1 MKISLAFFV
10 LSSFRAFVINLLWFR
25 PVRVRRV
32 KMRITISVAAAL
44 IFLLGLAI
52 APASAGDPPK
62 LVGLAL
68 PEAGTDKGWNEQ
80 GKVGL
85 EIVAKKFGF
94 KIELAEALGYG
105 DIKPTLRDMV
115 KKGCDLI
122 ICHAAGYQT
131 VAPEI
136 ARETGTKVTT
146 VENHRDV
153 TAGLVSDIDTQ
164 PQGGCYLAGWLA
176 GKMTRSN
183 IVGIVASGE
192 PPTWNRMSAGF
203 AQGLKAS
210 NPGSKLLYSVIGEA
224 AYADAAGGKR
234 NAQDQIAVGADVI
247 FGMGDGASFGMLQAC
262 ATKKAKD
269 GGKVWFI
276 DVIGDKRS
284 IDKADVL
291 LSSVIMDMSV
301 VYEEVI
307 KSYMDG
313 TFGQQHWVGM
323 KNGAIYLM
331 KLNNAVPDSV
341 KEELDAIKSNI
352 VARKIDVVDIPT
364 AVDLHKFL
372 NKTFPR

>member
-1 MKISLAFFV
+1 MKKIHFIFFTLLFFV
-10 LSSFRAFVINLLWFR
+10 FLSIN
-25 PVRVRRV
+25 
-32 KMRITISVAAAL
+32 
-44 IFLLGLAI
+44 I
-52 APASAGDPPK
+52 ANAGDPPR
-62 LVGLAL
+62 LVGLAI
-68 PEAGTDKGWNEQ
+68 PEPGTDKGWNEQ

-85 EIVAKKFGF
+85 EIVAKKYGF

-115 KKGCDLI
+115 KKGCELI

-136 ARETGTKVTT
+136 ARETGVKVIT
-146 VENHRDV
+146 VENHKDV
-153 TAGLVSDIDTQ
+153 RVGLISDIDTQ
-164 PQGGCYLAGWLA
+164 PQGGSYLAGWLA

-183 IVGIVASGE
+183 TVGIVTSAE

-210 NPGSKLLYSVIGEA
+210 NPNCRLLYSVIGEE

-234 NAQDQIAVGADVI
+234 NTQDQIAVGADVI
-247 FGMGDGASFGMLQAC
+247 FGLGDGASFGMLQAC
-262 ATKKAKD
+262 STKKARD
-269 GGKVWFI
+269 GGKAWFI

-291 LSSVIMDMSV
+291 LSSVVMDMSV

-313 TFGQQHWVGM
+313 TFGQQHWVSM
-323 KNGAIYLM
+323 DNDAIYLLE
-331 KLNNAVPDSV
+331 LNKKVPNPV
-341 KEELDAIKSNI
+341 RQELETIKK
-352 VARKIDVVDIPT
+352 KIISGKINVVDLPV
-364 AVDLHKFL
+364 AVDLHKYL
-372 NKTFPR
+372 DKTFPK

>member
-1 MKISLAFFV
+1 MKKVNCAV
-10 LSSFRAFVINLLWFR
+10 
-25 PVRVRRV
+25 
-32 KMRITISVAAAL
+32 AAL
-44 IFLLGLAI
+44 IFFLGLTI
-52 APASAGDPPK
+52 TPAGAGDPPK
-62 LVGLAL
+62 LVGLTL
-68 PEAGTDKGWNEQ
+68 PEPGTDKGWNEQ

-85 EIVAKKFGF
+85 EIVAEKYGF

-115 KKGCDLI
+115 QKGCELI
-122 ICHAAGYQT
+122 INHASGYQT

-136 ARETGTKVTT
+136 ARETGVKVTT
-146 VENHRDV
+146 VENHRDI
-153 TAGLVSDIDTQ
+153 TAGLISDIDTQ
-164 PQGGCYLAGWLA
+164 PQGGSYLAGWLA

-183 IVGIVASGE
+183 IVGIVASAE

-210 NPGSKLLYSVIGEA
+210 NPNSKLLYSVIGEA

-234 NAQDQIAVGADVI
+234 NTRDQIAVGADVI

-262 ATKKAKD
+262 TTKKAKD
-269 GGKVWFI
+269 GGKAWFI

-291 LSSVIMDMSV
+291 LTSVVMDMSV

-313 TFGQQHWVGM
+313 TFGRQHWVGM
-323 KNGAIYLM
+323 KNGAIYLLE
-331 KLNNAVPDSV
+331 LNQAVPDPL
-341 KEELDAIKSNI
+341 KEELKAIEK
-352 VARKIDVVDIPT
+352 KIIAGEIKVVDVPV

-372 NKTFPR
+372 KKTFPR

>member
-1 MKISLAFFV
+1 
-10 LSSFRAFVINLLWFR
+10 
-25 PVRVRRV
+25 
-32 KMRITISVAAAL
+32 MRIAECAAVAL
-44 IFLLGLAI
+44 ILFLCLAI
-52 APASAGDPPK
+52 TPAAAGDPPK

-85 EIVAKKFGF
+85 EIVAEKYGF

-115 KKGCDLI
+115 KKGCALI
-122 ICHAAGYQT
+122 ICHASGYQT

-136 ARETGTKVTT
+136 ARETGVKVTT

-153 TAGLVSDIDTQ
+153 TPGLISDIDTQ
-164 PQGGCYLAGWLA
+164 PQGGSYLAGWLA

-183 IVGIVASGE
+183 IVGIVASAE

-210 NPGSKLLYSVIGEA
+210 NPNSKLLYSVIGEE

-234 NAQDQIAVGADVI
+234 NTRDQIAVGADVI

-262 ATKKAKD
+262 ATKKAGD
-269 GGKVWFI
+269 GGKAWFI
-276 DVIGDKRS
+276 DVIGDKRA

-307 KSYMDG
+307 KSYMTG

-323 KNGAIYLM
+323 DNGAIYLLE
-331 KLNNAVPDSV
+331 LNKAVPGSV
-341 KEELDAIKSNI
+341 KEELKLIEQQI
-352 VARKIDVVDIPT
+352 VAEEIEVVDIPT
-364 AVDLHKFL
+364 AVELHKFL
-372 NKTFPR
+372 KETFPR

>member
-1 MKISLAFFV
+1 MIKGNC
-10 LSSFRAFVINLLWFR
+10 AFVI
-25 PVRVRRV
+25 
-32 KMRITISVAAAL
+32 L
-44 IFLLGLAI
+44 IFSLLFAINPALAG
-52 APASAGDPPK
+52 SPPK

-85 EIVAKKFGF
+85 EMVAQKYGF

-115 KKGCDLI
+115 RKGCELI
-122 ICHAAGYQT
+122 ICHASGYQT

-136 ARETGTKVTT
+136 ARETGVKVTT
-146 VENHRDV
+146 VENHHDV
-153 TAGLVSDIDTQ
+153 TPGLISDIDTQ

-183 IVGIVASGE
+183 IVGIVASAE

-210 NPGSKLLYSVIGEA
+210 NPNCRLLYSVIGEA

-247 FGMGDGASFGMLQAC
+247 FGLGDGASFGMLQAC
-262 ATKKAKD
+262 STKKAPD
-269 GGKVWFI
+269 GGKAWFI
-276 DVIGDKRS
+276 DVIGDKRA
-284 IDKADVL
+284 IDRADVL
-291 LSSVIMDMSV
+291 LTSVVMDMAV

-313 TFGQQHWVGM
+313 TFGKQHWVSM
-323 KNGAIYLM
+323 ANGAVYLLE
-331 KLNNAVPDSV
+331 LNRAVPNSV
-341 KEELDAIKSNI
+341 RVELKDIEGKVVAGQIK
-352 VARKIDVVDIPT
+352 VVDMPV
-364 AVDLHKFL
+364 AGDLHKYL
-372 NKTFPR
+372 DKIFPR

>member
-1 MKISLAFFV
+1 MRGT
-10 LSSFRAFVINLLWFR
+10 LSV
-25 PVRVRRV
+25 
-32 KMRITISVAAAL
+32 VAAM
-44 IFLLGLAI
+44 IFFLGLGN
-52 APASAGDPPK
+52 PAAYAGDPPK
-62 LVGLAL
+62 LVGIAL

-85 EIVAKKFGF
+85 EIVAQKYGF

-122 ICHAAGYQT
+122 ICHASGYQT

-136 ARETGTKVTT
+136 ARETGIKVIT

-153 TAGLVSDIDTQ
+153 TPGLISDIDTQ

-176 GKMTRSN
+176 GKMTRSD

-210 NPGSKLLYSVIGEA
+210 NPASKLLYSVIGEE

-234 NAQDQIAVGADVI
+234 NTQDLIAVGADVI

-284 IDKADVL
+284 IDKTDVL

-307 KSYMDG
+307 KSYMDQ

-323 KNGAIYLM
+323 ANGAIYLM
-331 KLNNAVPDSV
+331 ELNKAVPDSV
-341 KEELDAIKSNI
+341 REELAKIKTDI
-352 VARKIDVVDIPT
+352 LAKKIDVVDIPN
-364 AVDLHKFL
+364 AVDLHKYL
-372 NKTFPR
+372 KKTFPR

>member
-1 MKISLAFFV
+1 
-10 LSSFRAFVINLLWFR
+10 
-25 PVRVRRV
+25 
-32 KMRITISVAAAL
+32 MRKANCAVAAL
-44 IFLLGLAI
+44 FFFLCLAMT
-52 APASAGDPPK
+52 PAGAGDPPR

-85 EIVAKKFGF
+85 EIVAQKYGF

-105 DIKPTLRDMV
+105 DIKPTLRDMIA
-115 KKGCDLI
+115 KGCELI
-122 ICHAAGYQT
+122 ICHASGYQT

-136 ARETGTKVTT
+136 ARETGVKVTT
-146 VENHRDV
+146 VENHRDI
-153 TAGLVSDIDTQ
+153 TAGLISDIDTQ

-183 IVGIVASGE
+183 IVGIVASAE

-203 AQGLKAS
+203 AQGLKAA
-210 NPGSKLLYSVIGEA
+210 NPNCKLLYSVIGEA

-234 NAQDQIAVGADVI
+234 NTQDQIAVGADVI

-262 ATKKAKD
+262 TTKKAQD
-269 GGKVWFI
+269 GAKAWFI

-291 LSSVIMDMSV
+291 LSSVIMDLSV

-313 TFGQQHWVGM
+313 TFGQQHWVGTD
-323 KNGAIYLM
+323 NGAVYLL
-331 KLNNAVPDSV
+331 KLNPAVP
-341 KEELDAIKSNI
+341 EALQAELKAIEKNI
-352 VARKIDVVDIPT
+352 AAGKINVVDVPN
-364 AVDLHKFL
+364 AVDLHQYLKQL
-372 NKTFPR
+372 FPR

>member
-1 MKISLAFFV
+1 MKKIVFTV
-10 LSSFRAFVINLLWFR
+10 
-25 PVRVRRV
+25 
-32 KMRITISVAAAL
+32 AAL
-44 IFLLGLAI
+44 IFFLGLAI
-52 APASAGDPPK
+52 TPAYAGDPPK
-62 LVGLAL
+62 LVGIAL

-85 EIVAKKFGF
+85 EIVAKKYGF

-122 ICHAAGYQT
+122 ICHASGYQT

-136 ARETGTKVTT
+136 ARETGVKVTT
-146 VENHRDV
+146 VENHHDV
-153 TAGLVSDIDTQ
+153 TAGLISDIDTQ

-210 NPGSKLLYSVIGEA
+210 NPNSKLLYSVIGEA

-262 ATKKAKD
+262 STKKAKD

-323 KNGAIYLM
+323 DNGAIYLM
-331 KLNNAVPDSV
+331 ELNKAVPDSV
-341 KEELDAIKSNI
+341 KEELDGVKSKI
-352 VARKIDVVDIPT
+352 VAKKIDVVDIPT

>member
-1 MKISLAFFV
+1 
-10 LSSFRAFVINLLWFR
+10 
-25 PVRVRRV
+25 
-32 KMRITISVAAAL
+32 MRKSDCAIAAL
-44 IFLLGLAI
+44 IFFLCLAI
-52 APASAGDPPK
+52 TPAGAGDPPK
-62 LVGLAL
+62 LVGLTL

-85 EIVAKKFGF
+85 EIVAKKYGF

-115 KKGCDLI
+115 KKGCELI
-122 ICHAAGYQT
+122 ICHASGYQT

-136 ARETGTKVTT
+136 ARETGVKVTT
-146 VENHRDV
+146 VENHRDI
-153 TAGLVSDIDTQ
+153 TAGLISDIDTQ
-164 PQGGCYLAGWLA
+164 PQGGSYLAGWLA
-176 GKMTRSN
+176 GQMTRSN
-183 IVGIVASGE
+183 IVGIVASAE

-210 NPGSKLLYSVIGEA
+210 NPNSKLLYSVIGES

-234 NAQDQIAVGADVI
+234 NTQDQIAVGADVI

-262 ATKKAKD
+262 TTKKAKD
-269 GGKVWFI
+269 GGKAWFI

-307 KSYMDG
+307 KSYLDG
-313 TFGQQHWVGM
+313 TFGQQHWVSM
-323 KNGAIYLM
+323 DNGAVYLLE
-331 KLNNAVPDSV
+331 LNKAVPNSIRT
-341 KEELDAIKSNI
+341 ELKNIEKNI
-352 VARKIDVVDIPT
+352 VAGKIKVADVPT

>member
-1 MKISLAFFV
+1 MKKVEFA
-10 LSSFRAFVINLLWFR
+10 
-25 PVRVRRV
+25 
-32 KMRITISVAAAL
+32 VAAIIL
-44 IFLLGLAI
+44 FLCLAI
-52 APASAGDPPK
+52 APAGAGDPPK

-85 EIVAKKFGF
+85 EIVAQKYGF

-115 KKGCDLI
+115 KKGCALI
-122 ICHAAGYQT
+122 ICHASGYQT

-136 ARETGTKVTT
+136 ARETGVKVTT
-146 VENHRDV
+146 VENHGDV
-153 TAGLVSDIDTQ
+153 TPGLISDIDTQ
-164 PQGGCYLAGWLA
+164 PQGGSYLAGWLA

-183 IVGIVASGE
+183 IVGIVASAE

-210 NPGSKLLYSVIGEA
+210 NPNSKLLYSVIGEA

-234 NAQDQIAVGADVI
+234 NTRDQIAVGADVI

-262 ATKKAKD
+262 ATKKAAD
-269 GGKVWFI
+269 GGKAWFI
-276 DVIGDKRS
+276 DVIGDKRA

-323 KNGAIYLM
+323 DNGAIYLLE
-331 KLNNAVPDSV
+331 LNKAVPASV
-341 KEELDAIKSNI
+341 KAELKA
-352 VARKIDVVDIPT
+352 VEQKIIGGEVKVVDIPT
-364 AVDLHKFL
+364 AVELHKFL
-372 NKTFPR
+372 NSTFPR

>member
-1 MKISLAFFV
+1 MRKIECA
-10 LSSFRAFVINLLWFR
+10 
-25 PVRVRRV
+25 
-32 KMRITISVAAAL
+32 AAAL
-44 IFLLGLAI
+44 ICLFCFAI
-52 APASAGDPPK
+52 LPAAAGDPPK
-62 LVGLAL
+62 LVGLTL

-85 EIVAKKFGF
+85 EIVAKKYGF

-115 KKGCDLI
+115 KKGCELI
-122 ICHAAGYQT
+122 ICHASGYQT

-136 ARETGTKVTT
+136 ARETGVKVTT
-146 VENHRDV
+146 VENHRDI
-153 TAGLVSDIDTQ
+153 TAGLISDIDTQ

-183 IVGIVASGE
+183 IVGIVASAE

-210 NPGSKLLYSVIGEA
+210 NTKARLLYSVIGEA

-234 NAQDQIAVGADVI
+234 NTQDQIAVGADVI

-262 ATKKAKD
+262 ATKKAGD
-269 GGKVWFI
+269 GGKAWFI

-284 IDKADVL
+284 IDRADVL
-291 LSSVIMDMSV
+291 LSSVLMDMSV

-313 TFGQQHWVGM
+313 TFGKQHWVGM
-323 KNGAIYLM
+323 KNGAIYLLE
-331 KLNNAVPDSV
+331 LNRAVPNSV
-341 KEELDAIKSNI
+341 KEELKSIEQKI
-352 VARKIDVVDIPT
+352 VAGKIKVVDIPT
-364 AVDLHKFL
+364 AVELHKYL
-372 NKTFPR
+372 KKIFPR

>member
-1 MKISLAFFV
+1 MIKIKCGLVILFFC
-10 LSSFRAFVINLLWFR
+10 LFLPAI
-25 PVRVRRV
+25 P
-32 KMRITISVAAAL
+32 AA
-44 IFLLGLAI
+44 
-52 APASAGDPPK
+52 AGDPPK

-85 EIVAKKFGF
+85 EKVALKYGF

-115 KKGCDLI
+115 RKGCELI
-122 ICHAAGYQT
+122 ICHASGYQT

-136 ARETGTKVTT
+136 ARETGVKVTT
-146 VENHRDV
+146 VENHKDI
-153 TAGLVSDIDTQ
+153 TPGLISDIDTQ

-183 IVGIVASGE
+183 IVGIVTSAE

-203 AQGLKAS
+203 AQGLKSS
-210 NPGSKLLYSVIGEA
+210 NPKARLIYSVIGEA

-247 FGMGDGASFGMLQAC
+247 FGLGDGASFGMLQAC
-262 ATKKAKD
+262 STKKAKD
-269 GGKVWFI
+269 GSKVWFI

-291 LSSVIMDMSV
+291 LTSVVMDLSV

-307 KSYMDG
+307 KSFMNG
-313 TFGQQHWVGM
+313 TFGQQHWVSM
-323 KNGAIYLM
+323 DNGAVYLLE
-331 KLNNAVPDSV
+331 LNRAVPNSV
-341 KEELDAIKSNI
+341 RVELKDIKKKI
-352 VARKIDVVDIPT
+352 VAGQIKVVDVPV
-364 AVDLHKFL
+364 AADLHKYL
-372 NKTFPR
+372 KKTFPR

>member
-1 MKISLAFFV
+1 
-10 LSSFRAFVINLLWFR
+10 
-25 PVRVRRV
+25 
-32 KMRITISVAAAL
+32 MRKAECAVAAL
-44 IFLLGLAI
+44 ILILCLAI
-52 APASAGDPPK
+52 TPAVAGDPPQ

-85 EIVAKKFGF
+85 EIVAQKYGF

-115 KKGCDLI
+115 KKGCALI
-122 ICHAAGYQT
+122 ICHASGYQT

-136 ARETGTKVTT
+136 ARETGVKVTT
-146 VENHRDV
+146 VENHRAV
-153 TAGLVSDIDTQ
+153 TPGLISDIDTQ
-164 PQGGCYLAGWLA
+164 PQGGSYLAGWLA
-176 GKMTRSN
+176 GKMTRSD
-183 IVGIVASGE
+183 IVGIVASAE

-210 NPGSKLLYSVIGEA
+210 NPKSKLLYSVIGEQ

-234 NAQDQIAVGADVI
+234 NARDQIAVGADII

-262 ATKKAKD
+262 ATKKAAD
-269 GGKVWFI
+269 GGKAWFI
-276 DVIGDKRS
+276 DVIGDKRQ

-307 KSYMDG
+307 KSYMAG

-323 KNGAIYLM
+323 DNGAIYLLE
-331 KLNNAVPDSV
+331 LNRAVPGSV
-341 KEELDAIKSNI
+341 KEELKSIQQKI
-352 VARKIDVVDIPT
+352 VGGKINVVDVPT
-364 AVDLHKFL
+364 AVELHKFL
-372 NKTFPR
+372 KKTFPR

>member
-1 MKISLAFFV
+1 MIKIKCGLVILFFC
-10 LSSFRAFVINLLWFR
+10 LFL
-25 PVRVRRV
+25 
-32 KMRITISVAAAL
+32 AAL
-44 IFLLGLAI
+44 
-52 APASAGDPPK
+52 PAAAGDPPK
-62 LVGLAL
+62 MVGIAL

-85 EIVAKKFGF
+85 EIVARKYGF

-115 KKGCDLI
+115 RKGCELI
-122 ICHAAGYQT
+122 ICHASGYQT

-136 ARETGTKVTT
+136 ARETGVKVTT
-146 VENHRDV
+146 VENHKDI
-153 TAGLVSDIDTQ
+153 TPGLISDIDTQ

-183 IVGIVASGE
+183 IVGIVTSAE

-210 NPGSKLLYSVIGEA
+210 NPGSRLLYSVIGEA

-247 FGMGDGASFGMLQAC
+247 FGLGDGASFGMLQAC
-262 ATKKAKD
+262 STKKAKD

-284 IDKADVL
+284 IDRSDVL
-291 LSSVIMDMSV
+291 LTSVIMDLSV

-313 TFGQQHWVGM
+313 TFGKQHWVSM
-323 KNGAIYLM
+323 DNGAVYLLE
-331 KLNNAVPDSV
+331 LNRAVPNSV
-341 KEELDAIKSNI
+341 KVALKDIKEKI
-352 VARKIDVVDIPT
+352 VAGQIKVADVPV

-372 NKTFPR
+372 KKTFPR

>member
-1 MKISLAFFV
+1 
-10 LSSFRAFVINLLWFR
+10 
-25 PVRVRRV
+25 
-32 KMRITISVAAAL
+32 MRHTVYAVAAL
-44 IFLLGLAI
+44 IFFFGLAMT
-52 APASAGDPPK
+52 PAGAGDPPK

-80 GKVGL
+80 GLVGL
-85 EIVAKKFGF
+85 EIVAKKYGF

-115 KKGCDLI
+115 NKGCELI
-122 ICHAAGYQT
+122 IGHASGYQT

-136 ARETGTKVTT
+136 ARETGVKVTT
-146 VENHRDV
+146 VENHRDI
-153 TAGLVSDIDTQ
+153 TAGLISDIDTQ
-164 PQGGCYLAGWLA
+164 PQGGSYLAGWLA

-183 IVGIVASGE
+183 IVGIVASAE

-210 NPGSKLLYSVIGEA
+210 NPNSKLLYSVIGEA

-234 NAQDQIAVGADVI
+234 NTQDQIAVGADVI

-262 ATKKAKD
+262 ATKKAGD

-276 DVIGDKRS
+276 DVIGDKRA

-323 KNGAIYLM
+323 RNGAIYLLE
-331 KLNNAVPDSV
+331 LNKAVPESV
-341 KEELDAIKSNI
+341 KEKLIAIKENI
-352 VARKIDVVDIPT
+352 AAEKINVVDIPT

-372 NKTFPR
+372 KKTFPR

>member
-1 MKISLAFFV
+1 MKVVNWKWISLFLFALFFAV
-10 LSSFRAFVINLLWFR
+10 N
-25 PVRVRRV
+25 
-32 KMRITISVAAAL
+32 
-44 IFLLGLAI
+44 
-52 APASAGDPPK
+52 SAMGGDPPK

-85 EIVAKKFGF
+85 EIVARKYGF

-105 DIKPTLRDMV
+105 DIKPILRDMV
-115 KKGCDLI
+115 RKGCELI
-122 ICHAAGYQT
+122 ICHASGYQT

-136 ARETGTKVTT
+136 ARETGVKVTT
-146 VENHRDV
+146 VENHQAV
-153 TAGLVSDIDTQ
+153 TPGLISDIDTQ

-176 GKMTRSN
+176 GKMTRTN
-183 IVGIVASGE
+183 IVGIVASAE

-210 NPGSKLLYSVIGEA
+210 NPNSQLLYSVIGEA

-247 FGMGDGASFGMLQAC
+247 FGLGDGASFGMLQAC
-262 ATKKAKD
+262 STKKAKD

-284 IDKADVL
+284 IDRADVL
-291 LSSVIMDMSV
+291 LTSVVMDLSV

-307 KSYMDG
+307 QSYMDG
-313 TFGQQHWVGM
+313 TFGKQHWVSM
-323 KNGAIYLM
+323 DNGAVYLLE
-331 KLNNAVPDSV
+331 LNKAVPNSV
-341 KEELDAIKSNI
+341 KVKLKDIKEKI
-352 VARKIDVVDIPT
+352 VAGRLKVVDMPV

-372 NKTFPR
+372 KQTFQR

>member
-1 MKISLAFFV
+1 MRKTNCMLFILIVFV
-10 LSSFRAFVINLLWFR
+10 
-25 PVRVRRV
+25 
-32 KMRITISVAAAL
+32 
-44 IFLLGLAI
+44 FLLI
-52 APASAGDPPK
+52 NMVIAGDAPK
-62 LVGLAL
+62 LVGLAI
-68 PEAGTDKGWNEQ
+68 PEPGTDKGWNEQ

-85 EIVAKKFGF
+85 EIVAKRFGF

-115 KKGCDLI
+115 KKGCELI

-136 ARETGTKVTT
+136 ARETGVKVVT
-146 VENHRDV
+146 VENHKDV
-153 TAGLVSDIDTQ
+153 KPGLISDIDTQ

-183 IVGIVASGE
+183 IVGIVTSAE

-210 NPGSKLLYSVIGEA
+210 NPNCKLLYSVIGEE

-234 NAQDQIAVGADVI
+234 NTQDQIAVGADVI
-247 FGMGDGASFGMLQAC
+247 FGLGDGASFGMLQAC
-262 ATKKAKD
+262 STKKAKD
-269 GGKVWFI
+269 GGKAWFI

-291 LSSVIMDMSV
+291 LTSVIMDMSV

-307 KSYMDG
+307 KSYIDG
-313 TFGQQHWVGM
+313 TYGQQHWVSM
-323 KNGAIYLM
+323 NNGAIYLLE
-331 KLNNAVPDSV
+331 LNNSVPSSLRQEL
-341 KEELDAIKSNI
+341 KEIEEKITSGKIK
-352 VARKIDVVDIPT
+352 VVDFP
-364 AVDLHKFL
+364 AANDLHKFL
-372 NKTFPR
+372 DKTFPR

>member
-1 MKISLAFFV
+1 MKKTV
-10 LSSFRAFVINLLWFR
+10 CVI
-25 PVRVRRV
+25 
-32 KMRITISVAAAL
+32 AAL
-44 IFLLGLAI
+44 IFFLCLPI
-52 APASAGDPPK
+52 TPANAGDPPK

-85 EIVAKKFGF
+85 EIVAKKYGI
-94 KIELAEALGYG
+94 KIEYAEALGYG

-115 KKGCDLI
+115 RKGCDLI
-122 ICHAAGYQT
+122 ICHASGYQT

-136 ARETGTKVTT
+136 ARETGIKVTT

-153 TAGLVSDIDTQ
+153 TAGLISDIDTQ

-210 NPGSKLLYSVIGEA
+210 NPSSKLLYSVIGEA

-262 ATKKAKD
+262 ATKKARD

-291 LSSVIMDMSV
+291 LTSVIMDMSV

-323 KNGAIYLM
+323 NNGAIYLM
-331 KLNNAVPDSV
+331 ELNNAVPDSV
-341 KEELDAIKSNI
+341 KEELNAIKTNI
-352 VARKIDVVDIPT
+352 VAKKINVLDIPT

-372 NKTFPR
+372 KKVFPR

>member
-1 MKISLAFFV
+1 
-10 LSSFRAFVINLLWFR
+10 
-25 PVRVRRV
+25 
-32 KMRITISVAAAL
+32 MRKADCAVAAL
-44 IFLLGLAI
+44 IFFLCLAI
-52 APASAGDPPK
+52 TPAGAGDPPK
-62 LVGLAL
+62 LVGLTL

-85 EIVAKKFGF
+85 EIVAKKYGF

-115 KKGCDLI
+115 QKGCELI
-122 ICHAAGYQT
+122 ISHASGYQT

-136 ARETGTKVTT
+136 ARETGVKVTT
-146 VENHRDV
+146 VENHRDI
-153 TAGLVSDIDTQ
+153 TAGLISDIDTQ
-164 PQGGCYLAGWLA
+164 PQGGSYLAGWLA

-183 IVGIVASGE
+183 IVGIVASAE

-210 NPGSKLLYSVIGEA
+210 NPNSKLLYSVIGEA

-234 NAQDQIAVGADVI
+234 NTQDQIAVGADVI

-262 ATKKAKD
+262 TTKKAKD
-269 GGKVWFI
+269 GGKAWFI

-291 LSSVIMDMSV
+291 LTSVVMDMSV

-323 KNGAIYLM
+323 KNGAIYLLE
-331 KLNNAVPDSV
+331 LNKAVSDPV
-341 KEELDAIKSNI
+341 KEELKAIEKKI
-352 VARKIDVVDIPT
+352 VAGEIKVVDVPV

-372 NKTFPR
+372 KKTFPR

>member
-1 MKISLAFFV
+1 MKKAGYVICALLSFLSLA
-10 LSSFRAFVINLLWFR
+10 
-25 PVRVRRV
+25 
-32 KMRITISVAAAL
+32 IT
-44 IFLLGLAI
+44 
-52 APASAGDPPK
+52 PAGAGDPPK
-62 LVGLAL
+62 LVGLTL

-85 EIVAKKFGF
+85 EIVAKKYGF

-115 KKGCDLI
+115 KKGCELI
-122 ICHAAGYQT
+122 ICHASGYQT

-136 ARETGTKVTT
+136 ARETGVKVTT

-153 TAGLVSDIDTQ
+153 TAGLISDIDTQ
-164 PQGGCYLAGWLA
+164 PQGGSYLAGWLA
-176 GKMTRSN
+176 GQMTRSN

-210 NPGSKLLYSVIGEA
+210 NPNSKLLYSVIGEA

-234 NAQDQIAVGADVI
+234 NTQDQIAVGADVI

-262 ATKKAKD
+262 TTKKAKD
-269 GGKVWFI
+269 GGKAWFI

-307 KSYMDG
+307 KSYMNG
-313 TFGQQHWVGM
+313 TFGQQHWVSM
-323 KNGAIYLM
+323 DNGAVYLLE
-331 KLNNAVPDSV
+331 LNEAVPNSLRT
-341 KEELDAIKSNI
+341 ELKSIEKNI
-352 VARKIDVVDIPT
+352 VAGKIKVVDVPT

-372 NKTFPR
+372 NKIFPR

>member
-1 MKISLAFFV
+1 MKKVNCAV
-10 LSSFRAFVINLLWFR
+10 
-25 PVRVRRV
+25 
-32 KMRITISVAAAL
+32 AAL
-44 IFLLGLAI
+44 IFFLGLLI
-52 APASAGDPPK
+52 TPAGAGDPPK

-85 EIVAKKFGF
+85 EIVAQKYGF

-115 KKGCDLI
+115 QKGCELI
-122 ICHAAGYQT
+122 IGHASGYQT

-136 ARETGTKVTT
+136 ARETGIKVVT

-153 TAGLVSDIDTQ
+153 SAGLISDIDTQ
-164 PQGGCYLAGWLA
+164 PQGGSYLAGWLA

-203 AQGLKAS
+203 AQGLRAS
-210 NPGSKLLYSVIGEA
+210 NPNSKLLYSVIGQA

-234 NAQDQIAVGADVI
+234 NTQDQIAVGADVI

-262 ATKKAKD
+262 ATKKARD

-313 TFGQQHWVGM
+313 TFGQQHWAGM
-323 KNGAIYLM
+323 NNGAIYLLE
-331 KLNNAVPDSV
+331 LNQAVPDAL
-341 KEELDAIKSNI
+341 KEELIVVKKNI
-352 VARKIDVVDIPT
+352 VAQKIMVVDIPT
-364 AVDLHKFL
+364 AVALHKYL
-372 NKTFPR
+372 KKTFPR